1 MPHACTPVCAL
12 VRGRGRGAVCMRV
25 VSTPQYLLSLH
36 PQALTAHVRAHRHSR
51 TDCTAQWENQ
61 PTRRRVFRR
70 EPWAHLLLRGACES
84 VAQPVVVAPVCAF
97 VETIPS
103 TKQQRQTNEAR
114 ARGWGRWSTQLPM
127 PREREWRAHER
138 ARTHACVCACR
149 GLCRPGTLESDCA
162 AHIRAHSERCGSC
175 MPARAMY
182 VRHSACL
189 SAWGLWAGGVH
200 LTGGMVRRNSPNRFC
215 SSFLR
220 EGESQHKPS
229 HQSHT
234 HARTRARARMHTHAR
249 TRARVRTRMRTHART
264 RARVRTRIE
273 NNHTAGNTHRQQ
285 QASL

>member
-1 MPHACTPVCAL
+1 
-12 VRGRGRGAVCMRV
+12 
-25 VSTPQYLLSLH
+25 
-36 PQALTAHVRAHRHSR
+36 
-51 TDCTAQWENQ
+51 
-61 PTRRRVFRR
+61 
-70 EPWAHLLLRGACES
+70 
-84 VAQPVVVAPVCAF
+84 
-97 VETIPS
+97 
-103 TKQQRQTNEAR
+103 
-114 ARGWGRWSTQLPM
+114 M

-220 EGESQHKPS
+220 KRSRISTQTVPPAAHARTLT
-229 HQSHT
+229 HT
-234 HARTRARARMHTHAR
+234 HAHAHAHACAHTHERALACAHAPGLR
-249 TRARVRTRMRTHART
+249 TTIPPA
-264 RARVRTRIE
+264 I
-273 NNHTAGNTHRQQ
+273 HTASNKRRFEQTNKQGAFRCDCEQKCAPRPVEVLHVGVRVEPPRRPW
-285 QASL
+285 LH